1 LSSFNCK
8 FMYICTVYMYR
19 QYSICIYSTICRR
32 AFYASSVQLGS
43 LGTRLDTQDIFIPY
57 LYHIYIYIPYLYHM
71 SLLSPR
77 HVHVVQHDD
86 INASKHAQSEWG
98 PSAQTTT
105 REVSF
110 ALSLIHTH

>member
-1 LSSFNCK
+1 
-8 FMYICTVYMYR
+8 
-19 QYSICIYSTICRR
+19 
-32 AFYASSVQLGS
+32 
-43 LGTRLDTQDIFIPY
+43 
-57 LYHIYIYIPYLYHM
+57 M